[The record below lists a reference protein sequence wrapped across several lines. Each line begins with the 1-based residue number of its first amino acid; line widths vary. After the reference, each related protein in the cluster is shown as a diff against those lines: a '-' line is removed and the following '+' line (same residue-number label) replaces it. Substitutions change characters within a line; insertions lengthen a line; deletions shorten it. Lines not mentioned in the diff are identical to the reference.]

1 MLGIASIGAGVGDL
15 QGACVGWFFYLGVGM
30 ATYIVR
36 RGNRDSRAL
45 ITHQDSDI
53 FINDDTVSSVH
64 GKIRDFGGG
73 RYEFSDNNST
83 NGTYIRE
90 RRGWARISTAE
101 LSEHDEIRLGSFQTS
116 IYDLLGAKAAS
127 PSGKVR
133 LERDPETGQVI
144 EKKVR

>member
-1 MLGIASIGAGVGDL
+1 
-15 QGACVGWFFYLGVGM
+15 M

-36 RGNRDSRAL
+36 RANRDSRAL
-45 ITHQDSDI
+45 ITHQNSDI
-53 FINDDTVSSVH
+53 FINDETVSSVH

-90 RRGWARISTAE
+90 KRGWARISTAE
-101 LSEHDEIRLGSFQTS
+101 LSENDEIRLGTFQTS
-116 IYDLLGAKAAS
+116 ICDLLGLGAG
-127 PSGKVR
+127 PSSGRVR